1 MSIVINKQLKI
12 PNEEPAKLQVHQ
24 KYTDETNSH
33 KSQKEQNIP
42 QNMNQPISQKKPHN
56 ETSSKISKTPPSCK
70 DIFNNMDEL
79 KNFLKTNCKEFLEK
93 FELLDFLKNGSA
105 GSVIKA
111 HPKIR
116 GNKAPSNRLIALKF
130 LYNGKNKKGNQ
141 DHSEIYIHGAL
152 KHKNIP
158 PIFGYYKIG
167 DNSCIAMEMCLY
179 GDIEN
184 FKKNVIKRVPISE
197 TLICYIFGGLV
208 DAVYYIHT
216 HNKIIHMDIKQQ
228 NVLVDDY
235 LNIKLTDF
243 SVSLS
248 YKNLKKIDL
257 PMVGTCYYMSPEV
270 LRKDSINVSY
280 ASCVDVYSIGV
291 LLYLLAFCDYPYKL
305 KEVDN
310 KNYSQILKN
319 IENNELEFPN
329 FNDNSQVFIDLLK
342 NCLNKDIKK
351 RYNIYQLKNH
361 PFYQGYQIILNE
373 KEKLYN
379 AGKFV
384 IDLMVD
390 NIINFNEFIK
400 EKEKD
405 LEKNNIINNI
415 NY

>member
-1 MSIVINKQLKI
+1 
-12 PNEEPAKLQVHQ
+12 
-24 KYTDETNSH
+24 
-33 KSQKEQNIP
+33 
-42 QNMNQPISQKKPHN
+42 
-56 ETSSKISKTPPSCK
+56 
-70 DIFNNMDEL
+70 
-79 KNFLKTNCKEFLEK
+79 
-93 FELLDFLKNGSA
+93 
-105 GSVIKA
+105 
-111 HPKIR
+111 
-116 GNKAPSNRLIALKF
+116 
-130 LYNGKNKKGNQ
+130 
-141 DHSEIYIHGAL
+141 
-152 KHKNIP
+152 
-158 PIFGYYKIG
+158 
-167 DNSCIAMEMCLY
+167 
-179 GDIEN
+179 
-184 FKKNVIKRVPISE
+184 
-197 TLICYIFGGLV
+197 
-208 DAVYYIHT
+208 
-216 HNKIIHMDIKQQ
+216 
-228 NVLVDDY
+228 
-235 LNIKLTDF
+235 
-243 SVSLS
+243 
-248 YKNLKKIDL
+248 
-257 PMVGTCYYMSPEV
+257 MVGTCYYMCPEV

-405 LEKNNIINNI
+405 LEQKNIINNI

>member
-1 MSIVINKQLKI
+1 MSILLNKQLKI
-12 PNEEPAKLQVHQ
+12 LNEKSEQILHPKCAKDKNIQEIPQEQKNNQVINQ
-24 KYTDETNSH
+24 QN
-33 KSQKEQNIP
+33 SQKN
-42 QNMNQPISQKKPHN
+42 PHN
-56 ETSSKISKTPPSCK
+56 ETSSKLSKNPYSFK
-70 DIFNNMDEL
+70 DIFNNKEKL
-79 KNFLKTNCKEFLEK
+79 KLHLQENCPLFLEK

-111 HPKIR
+111 RPILR
-116 GNKAPSNRLIALKF
+116 GSKTPSNKLVALKF
-130 LYNGKNKKGNQ
+130 LYNGKNKKGVQ
-141 DHSEIYIHGAL
+141 DHSEISLHGTL

-158 PIFGYYKIG
+158 AIYGYYKIA

-197 TLICYIFGGLV
+197 TLICYIFGGIV
-208 DAVYYIHT
+208 DAVYYLHT

-228 NVLVDDY
+228 NILIDDY
-235 LNIKLTDF
+235 LNVKLTDF
-243 SVSLS
+243 SVSIN

-270 LRKDSINVSY
+270 LRKETINTSY
-280 ASCVDVYSIGV
+280 ASCIDVYSIGV
-291 LLYLLAFCDYPYKL
+291 LLYLLSFCDYPYKL
-305 KEVDN
+305 REVDN

-319 IENNELEFPN
+319 IESNELVFPEL
-329 FNDNSQVFIDLLK
+329 NDNSVVFLDLLK

-351 RYNIYQLKNH
+351 RFNIFQLRNH

-390 NIINFNEFIK
+390 NILNFNKFIK
-400 EKEKD
+400 KKEEEIGK
-405 LEKNNIINNI
+405 KNNL
-415 NY
+415 

>member
-12 PNEEPAKLQVHQ
+12 PNEKPAKLQVHQ
-24 KYTDETNSH
+24 KYTDEINSH

-56 ETSSKISKTPPSCK
+56 ETSSKISKTPQSCK

-167 DNSCIAMEMCLY
+167 DNSCIAMEMCFY

-184 FKKNVIKRVPISE
+184 FKKNIIKRTSFSE
-197 TLICYIFGGLV
+197 SLLLYITGGIVEALH
-208 DAVYYIHT
+208 YIHT
-216 HNKIIHMDIKQQ
+216 NYKIIHMDIKPQ
-228 NVLVDDY
+228 NILIDDY
-235 LNIKLTDF
+235 LMIKLTDF
-243 SVSLS
+243 SVSIN
-248 YKNLKKIDL
+248 YKKNTDYIEL
-257 PMVGTCYYMSPEV
+257 PLWGTCYYMSPEV
-270 LRKDSINVSY
+270 LGKQTILVEE
-280 ASCVDVYSIGV
+280 ASKIDVYSLGV
-291 LLYLLAFCDYPYKL
+291 LLYYYAFCDYPYNL
-305 KEVDN
+305 SSVNN
-310 KNYSQILKN
+310 KDYKQIEKN
-319 IENNELEFPN
+319 IQENSLEIPKDTGHSELFAN
-329 FNDNSQVFIDLLK
+329 FLK
-342 NCLNKDIKK
+342 KCLNKNIKE
-351 RYNIYQLKNH
+351 RYNVYEIMDDPWYK
-361 PFYQGYQIILNE
+361 GYKIILNE

-379 AGKFV
+379 AGKFL

-390 NIINFNEFIK
+390 NLLPLNEYIK
-400 EKEKD
+400 GQEQQIMK
-405 LEKNNIINNI
+405 
-415 NY
+415 